1 MALHINMHSIL
12 TELQVAIVSKNDGAP
27 VKSDRGPYHRFN
39 SETSRRSNTPLSG
52 LVHLYNL
59 LAVRLPNKGSV
70 YAPKSENPAHQRRR
84 RSRRAV

>member
-39 SETSRRSNTPLSG
+39 SETSRRSNIPLSG

-59 LAVRLPNKGSV
+59 LAVRLPNKG
-70 YAPKSENPAHQRRR
+70 
-84 RSRRAV
+84 